1 MKLISAKVKNF
12 GPYKGEQDIVFPTD
26 AQKNVM
32 LVFGDNMRGKT
43 SFLNTIRWC
52 FFEKAL
58 GRNLKSIDPINI
70 VNTDAAKENDWTVSV
85 YLKFEHGGHEYE
97 LRRDMR
103 PKSMIY
109 HPKKSSDL
117 ETVVMLRKDSTVVRG
132 DLIQH
137 EINQIIPE
145 DIARFFLFDGELL
158 QEYEML
164 LDDRDEQGKLIKN
177 SIEQVLGVP
186 ALIHARDQL
195 ETLLKEARKK
205 QTKDSQHIDSIK
217 QYSDKRK
224 DLETENDVLEADL
237 KTLLEQQESIIGQRE
252 LLDAEIDS
260 AQSILAGKDRLD
272 SLRRETS
279 RMNERRDTIEA
290 EKLALLKNAWKD
302 LVQPK
307 LLGYLEGL
315 EAKSQRAEAE
325 TRERYGIEARIG
337 NLKAIVDNSACPTCE
352 QEIAPKKREQIASE
366 LGSLEADLLR
376 MQNDNADR
384 SLIIEKQSRLSRI
397 KQTLATTKIP
407 AIDKELREISL
418 RMTEIDNETEE
429 LETQL
434 RSHDTADIARKR
446 ALRDGYIKNLGKV
459 ENDIKDRKAK
469 LDENERQQDSL
480 TRHIELNVDARQQK
494 SSKLVLAYTQLRD
507 VFSDS
512 ISALRD
518 DLRASVEELATQA
531 FAQLTTES
539 TYKGLR
545 INENYG
551 LTIVDR
557 EGRDVAQRSAGAE
570 QIVALSLIDGLNR
583 TARKTGPIIMDTPL
597 GRLDLKH
604 RQRVLEYLPKMA
616 DQVILL
622 VHEGEIRKGDIID
635 SLQSRI
641 GGVYNIE
648 RISSSESKLSRE
660 VT

>member
-58 GRNLKSIDPINI
+58 GRNLKSIEPINI
-70 VNTDAAKENDWTVSV
+70 VNTDAAKDNDWTVSV

-103 PKSMIY
+103 PKPMIY
-109 HPKKSSDL
+109 HPKKSSEL
-117 ETVVMLRKDSTVVRG
+117 ETEVMLRKDSTVVRG

-224 DLETENDVLEADL
+224 ELETENDALEADL

-252 LLDAEIDS
+252 LLDAEIDN

-279 RMNERRDTIEA
+279 RMNERRESIET

-302 LVQPK
+302 LIQPK
-307 LLGYLEGL
+307 LIGYLEGL
-315 EAKSQRAEAE
+315 EAKSQKAEAE

-337 NLKAIVDNSACPTCE
+337 NLKSIVDNSACPTCE

-366 LGSLEADLLR
+366 LGSLEAELLR
-376 MQNDNADR
+376 VQNDISDR
-384 SLIIEKQSRLSRI
+384 SSIIEKQSRLSRI

-434 RSHDTADIARKR
+434 KSHDTADIARKR
-446 ALRDGYIKNLGKV
+446 ALRDGYIKNLGKI

-469 LDENERQQDSL
+469 LDENERQQEAL
-480 TRHIELNVDARQQK
+480 TRHIELNADARQQK

-512 ISALRD
+512 INALRD
-518 DLRASVEELATQA
+518 NLRASVEELATQA
-531 FAQLTTES
+531 FAQLTTEP

-557 EGRDVAQRSAGAE
+557 EDRDVAQRSAGAE

-648 RISSSESKLSRE
+648 RVSSSESKLSRE
-660 VT
+660 VA